1 MSARCLRE
9 YLVYSLV
16 VCGFAIALLAILLS
30 KASGLLMYGV
40 VQSASVLFLC
50 LTKTRVGLSLRSFD
64 PKPYLKPLLLFLEE
78 GSRTGAC

>member
-1 MSARCLRE
+1 
-9 YLVYSLV
+9 
-16 VCGFAIALLAILLS
+16 
-30 KASGLLMYGV
+30 MYGV